1 MTDQLVV
8 VVVAYNSAS
17 IIEGLLDSLP
27 AALPGVDYGV
37 IVVDNA
43 SVDDTCDVVAR
54 RADCRLLQAE
64 NLGYA
69 AGINRGVS
77 ERPGASAYLV
87 LNPDVRL
94 APGFAR
100 PALETLELPG
110 TGIVAPRV
118 IRADGSL
125 DLSLRREPTLL
136 RALGLTKLG
145 HPLFAEHVTDPS
157 DYDEPQV
164 VDWALG
170 AVLLVSGQ
178 CHRALGGWDE
188 SFFLYSEETDFCLR
202 ARDAGYLT
210 RYDPRPQALHIGG
223 QSGQD
228 DRTHSLQI
236 VNRVEL
242 FRRRH
247 SAPAVLAYWFL
258 GILSEL
264 SWLARGHS
272 QSKASVKALLRMCR
286 ADRRFRG

>member
-1 MTDQLVV
+1 M
-8 VVVAYNSAS
+8 
-17 IIEGLLDSLP
+17 
-27 AALPGVDYGV
+27 
-37 IVVDNA
+37 VDNA

-100 PALETLELPG
+100 PALETLDLPG
-110 TGIVAPRV
+110 TGIVAPKV

-157 DYDEPQV
+157 DYDEPRV

-188 SFFLYSEETDFCLR
+188 SFFLYCEETDFCLR

-272 QSKASVKALLRMCR
+272 QSKASLKALLRMCR
-286 ADRRFRG
+286 ADGRFRG

>member
-1 MTDQLVV
+1 VTDQLVV

-286 ADRRFRG
+286 PAGWFRG